1 MDWDLLILQL
11 TRSTNFSKES
21 SKQSLNSCL
30 MNQSNP
36 LYNANFD
43 ILEAIA
49 STLTQMPINSI
60 EKYNDWDNM
69 RMATAISISSE
80 KSLLQ
85 SAMH

>member
-1 MDWDLLILQL
+1 
-11 TRSTNFSKES
+11 
-21 SKQSLNSCL
+21 

-80 KSLLQ
+80 KSSLQ

>member
-1 MDWDLLILQL
+1 
-11 TRSTNFSKES
+11 
-21 SKQSLNSCL
+21 